1 MKNLLR
7 IALLFA
13 GISVATAQ
21 SIPSSIYGFTV
32 EDIEG
37 KPYSFAQLKGKKIMI
52 VNTASA
58 CGYTPQYKELQ
69 ELYLAYKN
77 QNFVIIGFPANDF
90 FSQEPGSNST
100 IAAFCKKN
108 YGVTFP
114 MMAKITVKGKKMH
127 PLYQY
132 LTQKKYNGVKDS
144 SVKWN
149 FQKYLIGENGKLEKV
164 IPTAVSPTAPE
175 IISWIKN

>member
-1 MKNLLR
+1 MKNLLC
-7 IALLFA
+7 IALLFT
-13 GISVATAQ
+13 GISFASAQ

-32 EDIEG
+32 EDIQG
-37 KPYSFAQLKGKKIMI
+37 KSFNFAQLKGKKIMI
-52 VNTASA
+52 VNTASE

-69 ELYLAYKN
+69 ELYTAYKN

-90 FSQEPGSNST
+90 FSQEPGNNT
-100 IAAFCKKN
+100 AIAAFCKKN
-108 YGVTFP
+108 YGVSFP

-149 FQKYLIGENGKLEKV
+149 FQKYLIGETGVLEKV
-164 IPTAVSPTAPE
+164 IPSAVSPTAPE
-175 IISWIKN
+175 IISWIKK

>member
-1 MKNLLR
+1 MKNLLC
-7 IALLFA
+7 IALLFT
-13 GISVATAQ
+13 GISFASAQ

-32 EDIEG
+32 EDIQG
-37 KPYSFAQLKGKKIMI
+37 KSFSFAQLKGKKIMI
-52 VNTASA
+52 VNTASE

-69 ELYLAYKN
+69 ELYTAYKN

-90 FSQEPGSNST
+90 FSQEPGNNT
-100 IAAFCKKN
+100 AIAAFCKKN
-108 YGVTFP
+108 YGVSFP
-114 MMAKITVKGKKMH
+114 IMAKITVKGKKMH

-149 FQKYLIGENGKLEKV
+149 FQKYLIDENGVLEKV
-164 IPTAVSPTAPE
+164 IPSAVSPTAPE